1 MRIVR
6 SIEASKKLLCP
17 FLPSIVDYNAIGIL
31 EKATSTV
38 RKCQTYKCM
47 GWVPDAEDTRTGY
60 GSCALTFLDD
70 SPFYIRTKN
79 K

>member
-38 RKCQTYKCM
+38 RKCQTVKCM
-47 GWVPDAEDTRTGY
+47 GWVPDAQGTEY